1 MDEGARRILAWL
13 EVMVNRSVHESCSEL
28 QAGEEMGKMEQLS
41 NVLLQ
46 QRVTQDC
53 VGMWCF

>member
-1 MDEGARRILAWL
+1 MGEGARRILAWL
-13 EVMVNRSVHESCSEL
+13 EIMMNRSMHESEL
-28 QAGEEMGKMEQLS
+28 RAGEETGKMEQPS